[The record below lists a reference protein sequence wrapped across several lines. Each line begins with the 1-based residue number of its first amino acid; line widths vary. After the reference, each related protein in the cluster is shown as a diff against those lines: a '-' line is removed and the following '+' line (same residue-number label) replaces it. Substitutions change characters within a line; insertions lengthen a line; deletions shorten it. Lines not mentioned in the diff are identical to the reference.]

1 MKTFRILLLFAWY
14 NHMNRKW
21 CTDGNEKR
29 QLHLPRL
36 QLVALSMGYKKTRD
50 FSGCKV
56 SVRIDT
62 PYSYIHLMYSL
73 LATLEILLLGE
84 CLQCFR

>member
-1 MKTFRILLLFAWY
+1 
-14 NHMNRKW
+14 MNRKW

-29 QLHLPRL
+29 QLHLPQL
-36 QLVALSMGYKKTRD
+36 QLVALSMGYKKTMN
-50 FSGCKV
+50 FSGCKT

-73 LATLEILLLGE
+73 LATLEIVLAGSMLTVFSLKI
-84 CLQCFR
+84 QN